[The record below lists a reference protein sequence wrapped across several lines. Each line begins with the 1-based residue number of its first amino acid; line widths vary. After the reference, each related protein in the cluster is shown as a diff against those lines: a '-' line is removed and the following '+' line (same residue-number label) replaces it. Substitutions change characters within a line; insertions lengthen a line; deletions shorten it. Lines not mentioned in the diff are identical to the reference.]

1 MGRHGGRRW
10 GYGLVV
16 GILSV
21 IVVAAG
27 VLRTRSREYSHNAA
41 ALIDGRMVTTMKE
54 GPDGPQV
61 RCQTESLPCSYLKL
75 KALSQSGADVPP
87 ELHLTRAELLT
98 LVAELD
104 TVSALLNRYKHDI
117 TQACRAGDRTP

>member
-87 ELHLTRAELLT
+87 ELHMTRAALST
-98 LVAELD
+98 LVSQLA
-104 TVSALLNRYKHDI
+104 TPSALPPRAPHDL
-117 TQACRAGDRTP
+117 T